1 VARQRLDPLRQHPEI
16 EKPDVDQR
24 GD

>member
-1 VARQRLDPLRQHPEI
+1 MARQRLDPLRQHPEI